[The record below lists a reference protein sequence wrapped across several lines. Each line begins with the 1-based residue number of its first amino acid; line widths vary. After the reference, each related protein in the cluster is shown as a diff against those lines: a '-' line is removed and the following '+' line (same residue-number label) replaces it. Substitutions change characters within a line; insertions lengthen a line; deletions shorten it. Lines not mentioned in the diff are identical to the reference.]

1 MKILCSLSGLEFTC
15 EHFPGNFQSREC
27 YHPVFHLPQ
36 KALLPYLRKWGASE
50 LTPVDSYLLFLALLK
65 SSDLVDFRTPVYR
78 SDKTDSIIYNNMEFL
93 ARTVIKLNAVSN
105 PAVCFPSYVIT
116 PDTRF
121 LTNVHHWIE
130 NWHDEYVDFTNGRKK
145 DYDDRKLARRESAL
159 ERLIKNP
166 HRTISS
172 YARELAEWSAIAGSF
187 PTFMTSSPWN
197 RTTISCSDYWKEII
211 VRCSRN
217 ELLYSIPEKDL
228 RELLDHCEENVPAG
242 SIHSH
247 ALFQVLRKALEKQKN
262 FLGLGDMDIRT
273 NYEILSETDDVESAN
288 IKAMIASAPLEQ
300 PRIEQYP
307 SKFQYL
313 KAKLRWDMSVKFA
326 APTAAEGEL

>member
-1 MKILCSLSGLEFTC
+1 
-15 EHFPGNFQSREC
+15 
-27 YHPVFHLPQ
+27 
-36 KALLPYLRKWGASE
+36 
-50 LTPVDSYLLFLALLK
+50 
-65 SSDLVDFRTPVYR
+65 
-78 SDKTDSIIYNNMEFL
+78 MEFL

-105 PAVCFPSYVIT
+105 PAVCFPSYVVT
-116 PDTRF
+116 PDTRY

-130 NWHDEYVDFTNGRKK
+130 NWHDEYIDFTNGRRK

-172 YARELAEWSAIAGSF
+172 YARELAEWSAIAGTF

-197 RTTISCSDYWKEII
+197 HHAISCTDYWKEII
-211 VRCSRN
+211 VRCSKN

-228 RELLDHCEENVPAG
+228 RELLDHCEDSVPAG

-247 ALFQVLRKALEKQKN
+247 ALFQVLRKAMEKQKN
-262 FLGLGDMDIRT
+262 FLGIGDMDIRT
-273 NYEILSETDDVESAN
+273 HYEILSETDDVEAAN
-288 IKAMIASAPLEQ
+288 IKAMIASAPLEL
-300 PRIEQYP
+300 PRPEQYP

-313 KAKLRWDMSVKFA
+313 KAKLRWDMSVKYA
-326 APTAAEGEL
+326 APGEL

>member
-15 EHFPGNFQSREC
+15 EHFPGNFQSKES

-36 KALLPYLRKWGASE
+36 KSLLPYLRKWSDGG
-50 LTPVDSYLLFLALLK
+50 LTPTDSYLLFLALLR
-65 SSDLVDFRTPVYR
+65 SSDLVEFRTPVYR
-78 SDKTDSIIYNNMEFL
+78 NDKTDAIIYNNMEFL
-93 ARTVIKLNAVSN
+93 SRTVIKLNAVSN
-105 PAVCFPSYVIT
+105 PSVCFPSYVVT
-116 PDTRF
+116 PDTRY
-121 LTNVHHWIE
+121 LTNVHHWIA
-130 NWHDEYVDFTNGRKK
+130 NWHEEYIEFTSGKRK

-187 PTFMTSSPWN
+187 PTFMISSPWN
-197 RTTISCSDYWKEII
+197 KHSISCSDYWKEII

-228 RELLDHCEENVPAG
+228 RELLDHCEESVPAG

-247 ALFQVLRKALEKQKN
+247 ALFQVLRKAMEKQKN
-262 FLGLGDMDIRT
+262 FLGLGDMDVRT
-273 NYEILSETDDVESAN
+273 NYAILSETDDVESAN
-288 IKAMIASAPLEQ
+288 IKAMIASAPLEI
-300 PRIEQYP
+300 PRPEQYP

-313 KAKLRWDMSVKFA
+313 KAKLRWDMSVKYA
-326 APTAAEGEL
+326 APDTGESS